1 MCRAPFVPVGQP
13 AHCSHPNSLGRER
26 WQFHNERNSCMT
38 TRNPFKILAF
48 VLCRHPSGASQ
59 TPPFLPHLQ
68 QVACGRFCGLT
79 DAFAGNSDFKKMI
92 GWQRHAGWRTE
103 EKNPV
108 DPKVSHA
115 LLPSQ
120 ETESAKKSACNRDR
134 ALLLDLSWL
143 GS

>member
-1 MCRAPFVPVGQP
+1 
-13 AHCSHPNSLGRER
+13 
-26 WQFHNERNSCMT
+26 MT

-48 VLCRHPSGASQ
+48 VLCRR
-59 TPPFLPHLQ
+59 PPPAPPKPH
-68 QVACGRFCGLT
+68 RFYPICNQSPAEGSVDSLMLSRVILT
-79 DAFAGNSDFKKMI
+79 LKKKI